1 VQQKGEVTIVEER
14 AIIRQRFRFEAT
26 WSRRGREDDIE
37 EWETAEEAVSWARNR
52 APCVIVRTSSPSQTW
67 SAGERDP
74 RGDGPVLPR
83 WPSQTETVGHREPD
97 AVTAYGG
104 IVRIYESPNL
114 VFGSDRYFALWH
126 ESGGP
131 QWGSD
136 KHFAA
141 DTFTTLYEAID
152 WGRLRSKVVTVHRD
166 YHPTPYAAG
175 EEQADGQS
183 LPTWPPWPEPPER
196 LPNPGDG
203 VDHFTT
209 Y

>member
-26 WSRRGREDDIE
+26 WSRRGHEDDIQ

-52 APCVIVRTSSPSQTW
+52 APCVIVQTSSPSQTW

-97 AVTAYGG
+97 AVTDYGG
-104 IVRIYESPNL
+104 VVRIYESQDL
-114 VFGSDRYFALWH
+114 IFGSERYFALWH

-136 KHFAA
+136 SHFGTK
-141 DTFTTLYEAID
+141 TFNTLYDAID
-152 WGRLRSKVVTVHRD
+152 WGRLRSKVVTVHWSM
-166 YHPTPYAAG
+166 HPTPYAAG

-183 LPTWPPWPEPPER
+183 LPTWPPWREPPEW